1 MVCQVEIDKTNEP
14 TIGPRIGPNELIAIK
29 NDMKEV
35 NSTPWYLSQAMAR
48 VSTIPPAA
56 EIPCKIQQKIKIS
69 TLGEIAQKY
78 EDRVIDILP
87 LLKQGD
93 SYRPI

>member
-35 NSTPWYLSQAMAR
+35 NSTPWYLSQAMLELVQYR
-48 VSTIPPAA
+48 QLLRYLVKF
-56 EIPCKIQQKIKIS
+56 CKK
-69 TLGEIAQKY
+69 
-78 EDRVIDILP
+78 
-87 LLKQGD
+87 
-93 SYRPI
+93 